1 MSVNPA
7 VQLAAAVV
15 DDLNAAEWDLPF
27 EATRSYRP
35 TFDLEDLEALRVT
48 VTPAATDAVPVSRGE
63 YDRHVGVLVAL
74 QQRVG
79 PEQTER
85 LDALTDLVH
94 AITTHLEDRRLAGAP
109 TARFEGAESDP
120 LYHPDL
126 LETQRVF
133 LAPILVKYRL
143 NY

>member
-1 MSVNPA
+1 MIRNPA
-7 VQLAAAVV
+7 VQLAEAVV
-15 DDLNAAEWDLPF
+15 ADLNEAEWELTF

-35 TFDLEDLEALRVT
+35 AFDLEDLDELRVT
-48 VTPAATDAVPVSRGE
+48 VTPAAADAVPISRGE

-74 QQRVG
+74 QQQVG
-79 PEQTER
+79 PEETDR

-94 AITTHLEDRRLAGAP
+94 AITTHLEDRRLDGMP

-126 LETQRVF
+126 LENQRVF